1 VESYKEITKVYL
13 PEGTWYNLFT
23 DGFQPG
29 LKSIYAD
36 CPLNYLPVFVKG
48 GSIFTTQ
55 SEVSHTGEKHDGVLQ
70 IHLYAG
76 VGESSFIHYEDDG
89 NSLAYQKDKFLKRE
103 FSYFPE
109 EKKFILEEAEGSF
122 VSEYESLRIY
132 LHGFKTETVKIK
144 GKSIPLKKE
153 NYAFLGRLTEFD
165 PLPEV
170 EHSFLSISGLSYFEY
185 PNSSW
190 IIEISGIY

>member
-1 VESYKEITKVYL
+1 
-13 PEGTWYNLFT
+13 
-23 DGFQPG
+23 
-29 LKSIYAD
+29 
-36 CPLNYLPVFVKG
+36 VKG